1 MLQVQSVLHQYKGQ
15 AKLQFKN
22 WTVDKGGQWLLLG
35 NSGSGKTTLMH
46 IITGLLR
53 PTEGR
58 IIIGDQPIYDL
69 STAKLDNFRGRNI
82 GIIFQ
87 QPHLIS
93 SLTVT
98 ENLLIAQGFAGL
110 PQDKKRVEEVLSSLN
125 IADKRSSKP
134 QQLSQGQMQRIAIA
148 RAVINKPALLVADEP
163 TSSLDDVNT
172 KAVLDLLIRQSEL
185 NNATLII
192 ATHDHRVKEKFAHQ
206 YILQE

>member
-1 MLQVQSVLHQYKGQ
+1 MLQVQSILHQYKGQ
-15 AKLQFKN
+15 AKLQFQDWMVN
-22 WTVDKGGQWLLLG
+22 QGEQWLLLG

-53 PTEGR
+53 PSEGR
-58 IIIGDQPIYDL
+58 VIIDDQPIYEL
-69 STAKLDNFRGRNI
+69 RAAKLDAFRGRNI

-98 ENLLIAQGFAGL
+98 ENLLIARGFAGL

-125 IADKRSSKP
+125 MTDKRSSKP
-134 QQLSQGQMQRIAIA
+134 PQLSQGQMQRIAIA

-163 TSSLDDVNT
+163 TSSLDDINT

-192 ATHDHRVKEKFAHQ
+192 ATHDLRVKERLTNQ
-206 YILQE
+206 YIL